1 MLLLRGLRRLDV
13 TWTWK
18 WHFVSQTLKET
29 GAKRTIP
36 LSGARITEMLLQEAS
51 SAIPP
56 FCDQIR
62 DPETVIHQAYYFKKI
77 LQVCSDGLV
86 FLPHPQRLE
95 NLSLCIVEGV
105 LGVPDFPLVP
115 MGLSLA

>member
-1 MLLLRGLRRLDV
+1 MEVAFYQSDSERNWG
-13 TWTWK
+13 
-18 WHFVSQTLKET
+18 Q
-29 GAKRTIP
+29 RTIS
-36 LSGARITEMLLQEAS
+36 LSGARSTEMLLQEAF

-95 NLSLCIVEGV
+95 NLSLSVVEGV
-105 LGVPDFPLVP
+105 LGVPDFPLAP